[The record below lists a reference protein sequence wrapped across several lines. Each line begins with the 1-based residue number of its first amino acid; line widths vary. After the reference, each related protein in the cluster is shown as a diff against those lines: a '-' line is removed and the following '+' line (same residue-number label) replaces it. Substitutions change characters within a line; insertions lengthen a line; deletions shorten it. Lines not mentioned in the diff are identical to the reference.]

1 MAVKK
6 YSVIYADPP
15 WKQKQGRKLKG
26 YKIVDGK
33 QVFNSV
39 DDKAQDLPYRTM
51 SFADICNLNVK
62 SIANDNC
69 FLFMWV
75 TNKYL
80 LDAKQ
85 VINSWGFKYSTT
97 ITWCKQTM
105 GGGLGGDF
113 GINCEYL
120 LFARRGKPKAT
131 KKIKSTWFNIKREY
145 ENGYPCSSRKPH
157 FFRELIESMTDGD
170 KVELFAR
177 KRFDGWDAFG
187 DEIAGSIEIS
197 QK

>member
-1 MAVKK
+1 MTKK

-15 WKQKQGRKLKG
+15 WQQKQGRKLNG
-26 YKIVDGK
+26 YKVVDGR

-39 DDKAQDLPYRTM
+39 DDKAQDLPYKTM
-51 SFADICNLNVK
+51 TFADICNLDVE
-62 SIANDNC
+62 SIAEDDC

-80 LDAKQ
+80 LDAKE
-85 VINSWGFKYSTT
+85 VMKAWGFKYSTT

-120 LFARRGKPKAT
+120 IFARRGKPKAT

-157 FFRELIESMTDGD
+157 FFRELIESMTHGD

-187 DEIAGSIEIS
+187 NEVDNSIHIRA
-197 QK
+197 KP